1 MATTYSMAT
10 PDRESS
16 DAGFRLAAPDP
27 LGLVA

>member
-1 MATTYSMAT
+1 MASTFNTAT

-27 LGLVA
+27 ALLFG